1 LRGGLDKKIA
11 IFVFF
16 SFAFFTTILEIRIM
30 ETYIPSGKNLE
41 QSRKWFV
48 IDANG
53 KTVGRLAT
61 EAARLLMGKNKPS
74 YTPYLDVGDHVVVI
88 NAEKVVFTG
97 NKWKEKI
104 YYHHTGYPGGLKSVS
119 AEKQLQR
126 HPERILE
133 SAIRGM
139 LPKTKMGRKM
149 GKKLKVYTGS
159 DHPHKAQQPE
169 PFEL

>member
-1 LRGGLDKKIA
+1 
-11 IFVFF
+11 
-16 SFAFFTTILEIRIM
+16 M
-30 ETYIPSGKNLE
+30 QTYIPSGKNLE
-41 QSRKWFV
+41 QDRKWFL
-48 IDANG
+48 IDADG

-61 EAARLLMGKNKPS
+61 EAARVLMGKNKPS
-74 YTPYLDVGDHVVVI
+74 YTPFIDVGDHVVVI

-97 NKWKEKI
+97 NKWQDKV
-104 YYHHTGYPGGLKSVS
+104 YRHHTGYPGGLREVT
-119 AEKQLQR
+119 AQKQLQK

-149 GKKLKVYTGS
+149 GKKLKVYAGT

-169 PFEL
+169 ALEI

>member
-1 LRGGLDKKIA
+1 
-11 IFVFF
+11 
-16 SFAFFTTILEIRIM
+16 M
-30 ETYIPSGKNLE
+30 QTYIPSGKNLE
-41 QSRKWFV
+41 QDRKWYV
-48 IDANG
+48 IDADG

-61 EAARLLMGKNKPS
+61 EAARVLMGKNKPS
-74 YTPYLDVGDHVVVI
+74 YTPFIDVGDHVVVI

-97 NKWKEKI
+97 NKWQDKV
-104 YYHHTGYPGGLKSVS
+104 YRHHTGYPGGLREVT
-119 AEKQLQR
+119 AQKQLQK

-149 GKKLKVYTGS
+149 GKKLKVYSGA

-169 PFEL
+169 ALEI